1 MPFGRKKQKRKQWR
15 LPPPSFPAFNEY
27 GDNAG
32 KKYAAMQRRD
42 QEMPPPPPVSS
53 ASRFCRKLRF
63 EPPTAPS
70 RLASGEVV
78 PSNKQQK
85 MKNENVNQEER

>member
-1 MPFGRKKQKRKQWR
+1 
-15 LPPPSFPAFNEY
+15 
-27 GDNAG
+27 
-32 KKYAAMQRRD
+32 
-42 QEMPPPPPVSS
+42 MPPPPPVSS

-85 MKNENVNQEER
+85 MKTPTKDTKPKATTKLTNRRDEKRVTRGTNISRGRREGGEEVDETC